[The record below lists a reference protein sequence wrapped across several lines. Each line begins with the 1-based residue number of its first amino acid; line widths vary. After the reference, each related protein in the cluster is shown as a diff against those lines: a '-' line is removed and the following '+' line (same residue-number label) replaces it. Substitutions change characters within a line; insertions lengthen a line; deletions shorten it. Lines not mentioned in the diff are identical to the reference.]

1 MLEVQ
6 LGLSGGRMS
15 LSCLANSKLLQHVLS
30 TLEHLS
36 LSRRMIGQDK
46 FLKVVTHSSSPLLK
60 SLTVPFCSFCMM
72 NWIGPSSYLYQFKL
86 QNNLVQCKSGSMIEP
101 RIRIWMIWSYKW
113 GLVYFLKKKACSL
126 LQGSCEDSPLFSY
139 IWTQIFF
146 SWLLLR
152 DRLNTI
158 NLLRRKNKH
167 LDDYTSVLC
176 INGPRRH

>member
-60 SLTVPFCSFCMM
+60 SLTVPFCSFCIM

-113 GLVYFLKKKACSL
+113 GLVYFLKKRHVLYCRDHVRTLPSFPRFGHNFFFLGFCS
-126 LQGSCEDSPLFSY
+126 GID
-139 IWTQIFF
+139 
-146 SWLLLR
+146 
-152 DRLNTI
+152 
-158 NLLRRKNKH
+158 
-167 LDDYTSVLC
+167 
-176 INGPRRH
+176 